1 MKSSHVKKSAAV
13 NKARE
18 YASNGDTLQIRKTDG
33 TIQKT
38 VTVRNASDSES
49 TEDNRLIPGEALFE
63 TGVSD
68 FFR

>member
-1 MKSSHVKKSAAV
+1 VRA
-13 NKARE
+13 ARE
-18 YASNGDTLQIRKTDG
+18 YASSGDTLQIRRTDG

-38 VTVRNASDSES
+38 ITVSSASGSES
-49 TEDNRLIPGEALFE
+49 TEDRALVPGEALFE